1 MSAPLEL
8 HIKKK
13 TYQGAEGGEVEA
25 VRDLHLVAPAGS
37 LTALIGPSGCGKTTS
52 LRILARLDTRFEGTI
67 GLPPAAR
74 IGFVFQEPRL
84 LPWRT
89 VEQNVR
95 LVMEDGGKE
104 GGGADLDA
112 LFAELGLEDMRNRY
126 PTELS
131 LGLARRVS
139 IARALAIEPDV
150 LLLDEPFTS
159 LDETTAQR
167 LRQLVLTVWRRY
179 RPTTLMVT
187 HNVREA
193 IQLAERILLLAQRP
207 SHVVAE
213 IVLDTAHEER
223 DEAFVEATRTD
234 LVGRYPGLIA

>member
-25 VRDLHLVAPAGS
+25 VRDLHLLAPAGS

-95 LVMEDGGKE
+95 LVME

-112 LFAELGLEDMRNRY
+112 LFAELGLEDMRNRF

-179 RPTTLMVT
+179 QPTTLMVT

-193 IQLAERILLLAQRP
+193 IQLAERIVLLAPRP

-213 IVLDTAHEER
+213 IVLDTPHEQR
-223 DEAFVEATRTD
+223 DEVFVEATRTD

>member
-1 MSAPLEL
+1 M
-8 HIKKK
+8 HIRKKI
-13 TYQGAEGGEVEA
+13 YQGAEGGTVEA
-25 VRDLHLVAPAGS
+25 VRDLDIVAPDGS

-52 LRILARLDTRFEGTI
+52 LRILARLDTDFEGTI
-67 GLPPAAR
+67 GLPPGAR

-89 VEQNVR
+89 VDQNVR
-95 LVMEDGGKE
+95 LVLE
-104 GGGADLDA
+104 GDKQPDLKT
-112 LFAELGLEDMRNRY
+112 LFADLGLEEMGSRF

-139 IARALAIEPDV
+139 LARALAIEPDV

-167 LRQLVLTVWRRY
+167 LRHLVLTVWRRY

-193 IQLAERILLLAQRP
+193 IQLAERIILLAPRP
-207 SHVVAE
+207 SRVVAE
-213 IVLDTAHEER
+213 IVLDTPHDQR
-223 DEAFVEATRTD
+223 DEAYVEAKRTE
-234 LVGRYPGLIA
+234 LVGRYPGLVA